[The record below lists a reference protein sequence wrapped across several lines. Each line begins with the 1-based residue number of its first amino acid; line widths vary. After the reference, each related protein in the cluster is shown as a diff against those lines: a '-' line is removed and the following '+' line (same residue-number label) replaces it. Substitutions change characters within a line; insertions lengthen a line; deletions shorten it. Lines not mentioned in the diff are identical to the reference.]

1 MELIFNYMDDFGKY
15 LRHLPRRAPL
25 CAQVSNIGYMKA
37 KPNLIDQVFSTANFS
52 FILSG
57 TGHYR
62 KNGKTW
68 TVQAPCV
75 LTQWPGEGETY
86 GPDTTWE
93 ELYLIYDAEQL
104 PRFVEAGAFVPERPV
119 WHVKDDGGLR
129 RQAAALLQ
137 LLGAEEAALD
147 AAKVDWRCAGMIL
160 ESLSSEEV
168 EPSCREE
175 RVVRGVRAELER
187 DYLAARDFDALARA
201 NGMSPAT
208 FRRAWAKH
216 GGGAPGAYQLSL
228 KIRKACSLLV
238 ETRLT
243 AGEIADQLGYD
254 DRLYFYRLFKKKTG
268 MTALE
273 YRSVHRDDALFPQ

>member
-1 MELIFNYMDDFGKY
+1 MELFFNYMDNLGKY
-15 LRHLPRRAPL
+15 LGHLPRRASL
-25 CAQVSNIGYMKA
+25 CAPVSSIGYVKA
-37 KPNLIDQVFSTANFS
+37 KTNRIDEVFKSANFS

-57 TGHYR
+57 TGSYR

-68 TVQAPCV
+68 PVQAPCV

-93 ELYLIYDAEQL
+93 ELYLIYAAEQL
-104 PRFVEAGAFVPERPV
+104 PRLVAAGAFVPDKPV
-119 WHVKDDGGLR
+119 WYVKDDSGLR
-129 RQAAALLQ
+129 RQVAALFQ
-137 LLGAEEAALD
+137 LLAAEEPALD
-147 AAKVDWRCAGMIL
+147 AAKVDWRCAGMVL

-187 DYLAARDFDALARA
+187 DYLAEHDFDALARA

-208 FRRAWAKH
+208 FRRCWAKYA
-216 GGGAPGAYQLSL
+216 GGAPGACQLSL

-273 YRSVHRDDALFPQ
+273 YRAAHRNDALFP